1 MLFQASSQIFFS
13 PQIKSVKPAG
23 VQKSV
28 YLLFVSTNFICFLCN
43 QQAATSIAEKSALWL
58 KKRDER
64 LNEERRRK
72 EETALD
78 GCTFEPCLPRRRPTS
93 RKSVGVVVPSA
104 ASREDGGGHKRA
116 ASILDVDAGSTAAVS
131 AGFDDVYEVP
141 AGKYASI
148 MNQ

>member
-1 MLFQASSQIFFS
+1 M
-13 PQIKSVKPAG
+13 
-23 VQKSV
+23 
-28 YLLFVSTNFICFLCN
+28 
-43 QQAATSIAEKSALWL
+43 WL

-104 ASREDGGGHKRA
+104 ASREDGGGPKRA
-116 ASILDVDAGSTAAVS
+116 ASILDADAGSTAAVS
-131 AGFDDVYEVP
+131 AGLCSADDVYEVP
-141 AGKYASI
+141 AGKYFLI